1 MWYFITENQLC
12 VYATNSVK
20 EVNSWLAKHQKT
32 IVSIS
37 NNLYHECTIE
47 VK

>member
-12 VYATNSVK
+12 VYAATSIK
-20 EVNSWLAKHQKT
+20 EVNSWLAKRQKT
-32 IVSIS
+32 IVSIT
-37 NNLYHECTIE
+37 NTVYHECIIE

>member
-1 MWYFITENQLC
+1 MWYFITENQIC
-12 VYATNSVK
+12 VYTATSIR
-20 EVNSWLAKHQKT
+20 EVNNWLASRQKT

-37 NNLYHECTIE
+37 NNVYHEFIIE

>member
-1 MWYFITENQLC
+1 MWYFITENQVC
-12 VYATNSVK
+12 VYATNSIK
-20 EVNSWLAKHQKT
+20 EINAWLANRQKT

-37 NNLYHECTIE
+37 NNVYHEFIIE

>member
-1 MWYFITENQLC
+1 MWYFITENQVC
-12 VYATNSVK
+12 VYATNSIK
-20 EVNSWLAKHQKT
+20 DVNAWLDNRQKT

-37 NNLYHECTIE
+37 NNVYHEFVIE

>member
-12 VYATNSVK
+12 VYMANSI
-20 EVNSWLAKHQKT
+20 EEINSWLASRQKT
-32 IVSIS
+32 IVSITS
-37 NNLYHECTIE
+37 NVYHEFIIE